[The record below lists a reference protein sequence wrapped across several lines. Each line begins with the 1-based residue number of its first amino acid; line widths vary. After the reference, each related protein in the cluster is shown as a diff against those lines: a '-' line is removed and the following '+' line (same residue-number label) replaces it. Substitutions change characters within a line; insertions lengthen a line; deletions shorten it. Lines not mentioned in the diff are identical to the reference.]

1 MARNNITRTQD
12 GLADVIDFAARSRC
26 RSEARGLDPIAVAV
40 TMLAETG
47 TAPAWN
53 EYDDFA
59 GWDDAA

>member
-1 MARNNITRTQD
+1 MARKNTRTD
-12 GLADVIDFAARSRC
+12 NSLADVIDFATRSRC

-47 TAPAWN
+47 HAPTWN
-53 EYDDFA
+53 DYRPD

>member
-1 MARNNITRTQD
+1 MARKNTTGTDD

-47 TAPAWN
+47 TAPAWDD
-53 EYDDFA
+53 YDDIA

>member
-1 MARNNITRTQD
+1 MARKNTTARTD
-12 GLADVIDFAARSRC
+12 NGLADVIDFAARSRC

-47 TAPAWN
+47 TPPAW
-53 EYDDFA
+53 DDYSSD

>member
-1 MARNNITRTQD
+1 MARKNSHTDT
-12 GLADVIDFAARSRC
+12 GLADVIDFATRARC
-26 RSEARGLDPIAVAV
+26 RSEARGLDRLTVAA

-53 EYDDFA
+53 DYGDDYA

>member
-1 MARNNITRTQD
+1 MARKNTTHAVD
-12 GLADVIDFAARSRC
+12 GLADVIDFAARTRC

-53 EYDDFA
+53 DYDDIA

>member
-1 MARNNITRTQD
+1 MARKNTHTDN

-47 TAPAWN
+47 TAPVWTD
-53 EYDDFA
+53 YSSDS

>member
-1 MARNNITRTQD
+1 MARKNTTRTD
-12 GLADVIDFAARSRC
+12 NGLADVIDFAARSRC

-53 EYDDFA
+53 DYDDYA

>member
-1 MARNNITRTQD
+1 MARKNTTRTD
-12 GLADVIDFAARSRC
+12 NGLADVIDFQARSRC
-26 RSEARGLDPIAVAV
+26 RSEARGLDPIAVAL

-53 EYDDFA
+53 NYDDFA

>member
-1 MARNNITRTQD
+1 MARKNATRND
-12 GLADVIDFAARSRC
+12 NGLADVIDFAARSRC
-26 RSEARGLDPIAVAV
+26 RSEARGLDPLAVAV

-53 EYDDFA
+53 DYDDFA